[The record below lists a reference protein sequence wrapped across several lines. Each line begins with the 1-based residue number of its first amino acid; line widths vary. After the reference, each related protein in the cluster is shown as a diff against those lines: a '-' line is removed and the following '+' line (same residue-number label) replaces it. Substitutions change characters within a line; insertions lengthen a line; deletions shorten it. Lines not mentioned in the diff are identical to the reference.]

1 MVLRIL
7 GVVLVVWIAFT
18 LLGAVFEFLT
28 WALVIGAVVALG
40 AGVYTAVKN
49 HNRRSLGR

>member
-7 GVVLVVWIAFT
+7 GIVLVIWIAFS
-18 LLGAVFEFLT
+18 LLGAVFHALT
-28 WALVIGAVVALG
+28 WALVIGAFLALG

-49 HNRRSLGR
+49 HHRRSLGR